1 MIPKII
7 HYCWFGPNEIPED
20 QKRFIDGWKKLMPDY
35 EFKCWNEKS
44 INLDT
49 IPFAKDAYNAKKYA
63 YVADYTRIYA
73 LYHDG
78 GIYMD
83 TDILL
88 KTRFDEFLKYGM
100 FTSYECAPRRS
111 DLPKVR
117 SMLTPD
123 GERIRKGEC
132 VRIPGIG
139 LFSALIGCE
148 KEHPFIVDVLKYYD
162 SHSFE
167 DVWNNDLTVPN
178 ILAFHAEK
186 YGFKY
191 KNIDQHINENII
203 IFNYTVFASRLHSNR
218 KSLAIHY
225 CAASWKDLSWKDKLK
240 KQLYENK
247 YLRFMTDLLFPKKI

>member
-1 MIPKII
+1 MIPKVI
-7 HYCWFGPNEIPED
+7 HYCWFGPNEMPDD
-20 QKRFIDGWKKLMPDY
+20 QKKFIDGWKKLMPDY
-35 EFKCWNEKS
+35 KFKCWNERS
-44 INLDT
+44 IDLDN
-49 IPFAKDAYNAKKYA
+49 IPFARDAYKAKKYA

-73 LYHDG
+73 LCKEG

-88 KTRFDEFLKYGM
+88 KTRFDKFLKYGM
-100 FTSYECAPRRS
+100 FTSYECAPKRS

-117 SMLTPD
+117 SMLTTD
-123 GERIRKGEC
+123 GERVRKGDC

-148 KEHPFIVDVLKYYD
+148 KEHPFIVDVLKYYNN
-162 SHSFE
+162 HTFE

-186 YGFKY
+186 YGFRY
-191 KNIDQHINENII
+191 KNIEQHLKYNMA
-203 IFNYTVFASRLHSNR
+203 IFDITVFASKLHANK

-225 CAASWKDLSWKDKLK
+225 CAASWKNKSMKDRIKGKLYDIKFIRDLIN
-240 KQLYENK
+240 YI
-247 YLRFMTDLLFPKKI
+247 FPKY